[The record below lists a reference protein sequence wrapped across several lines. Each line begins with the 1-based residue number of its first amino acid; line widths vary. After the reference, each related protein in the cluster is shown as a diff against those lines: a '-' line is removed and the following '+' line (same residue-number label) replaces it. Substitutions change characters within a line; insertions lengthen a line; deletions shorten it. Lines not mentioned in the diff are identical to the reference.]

1 MEIPLSH
8 TFEGSPKLI
17 RVLVYN
23 GIDLLDLSGPL
34 EVFSVAN
41 IAAASLSDADSP
53 SAMLAD
59 ARERPAYSIELV
71 SIERSLK
78 VETHSGVAVQANTRL
93 RGLSEQAPADTLLV
107 PGGDMDALLTNWS
120 VLSLIRR
127 SSAKARRTASVCS
140 GALVLAA
147 AGVLNGRKATTHW
160 LACDVLSSLGRNIT
174 TDADAIFVRDGEVWT
189 SAGGTAGIDLTLAMV
204 EDDLGRDVAMM
215 VARLMVMPLR
225 RQGGQSQFS
234 PLLKAQ
240 SVKEDTLRDTLD
252 WAAANLREDL
262 RVEVLAERACMSP
275 RNFARVFARQL
286 GETPGKFVERLRTD
300 TAQRL
305 LERTDKSLSDVADE
319 CGFGSADSMRRAF
332 LRLLKVSPD
341 SYRSQ
346 FK

>member
-1 MEIPLSH
+1 MSCPL
-8 TFEGSPKLI
+8 ENPPKLI

-41 IAAASLSDADSP
+41 IVATSSPDVDSP
-53 SAMLAD
+53 NAMLAA
-59 ARERPAYSIELV
+59 ARQSPAYSIELV
-71 SIERSLK
+71 STERSLK
-78 VETHSGVAVQANTRL
+78 VETHSGVAVQADTRL
-93 RGLSEQAPADTLLV
+93 RGLSGQAPADIFLV
-107 PGGDMDALLTNWS
+107 PGGDMSALLANWS
-120 VLSLIRR
+120 VLSLVRR

-174 TDADAIFVRDGEVWT
+174 TDADAIFVRDGDVWT
-189 SAGGTAGIDLTLAMV
+189 SAGGTAGIDLALAMV
-204 EDDLGRDVAMM
+204 EDDLGREVAMG
-215 VARLMVMPLR
+215 VARMLVMPLR

-234 PLLKAQ
+234 PLLRAQ
-240 SVKEDTLRDTLD
+240 SAQTDVLRETLD

-275 RNFARVFARQL
+275 RNFARVFARQM

-300 TAQRL
+300 AAQRL
-305 LERTDKSLSDVADE
+305 LERTDKSLSSVADE